1 MRFSTRLLI
10 PFLLLTWFF
19 FLPQGTAQRDPSDH
33 LHGSAEGLIFALY
46 ASPLHWLWAELPPSS
61 IAAPLSVP
69 QTPQAT
75 GGEGTAAAG
84 PEFHY
89 DDSLPVETRLSELRR
104 ITACLDLFPERLR
117 APLTKMTVKAG
128 AGNPRALSDGRQII
142 IHSVPLSDEELCNVV
157 AHEMGHVIDIGLLSG
172 EGFEASA
179 FKDGS
184 VTVPQ
189 DDLSVQFYSVSWQ
202 SEEVAKADATRLDFA
217 TGYSRMNPFEE
228 FGEMTELYVRHG
240 NYLRSLL
247 PTSEALRKKYAFLRD
262 IVFEGTEFNTGNPA
276 ENVDERKFDSTL
288 VGIKYN

>member
-1 MRFSTRLLI
+1 MRPFTRLVASLI
-10 PFLLLTWFF
+10 LLPTLTAIP
-19 FLPQGTAQRDPSDH
+19 LSDVQTNQSAT

-46 ASPLHWLWAELPPSS
+46 ASPLQWLWAELP
-61 IAAPLSVP
+61 AASVDTSFVMLQQNRLVLNANVTNSP
-69 QTPQAT
+69 A
-75 GGEGTAAAG
+75 
-84 PEFHY
+84 FYY
-89 DDSLPVETRLSELRR
+89 DDSLTVETRLSELRR

-117 APLTKMTVKAG
+117 KPLDKVTVRANG
-128 AGNPRALSDGRQII
+128 GNPRALSDGRQII

-157 AHEMGHVIDIGLLSG
+157 AHEMGHVIDLGLLSG

-184 VTVPQ
+184 VTIPQ

-202 SEEVAKADATRLDFA
+202 TEETAKSDATRLDFV
-217 TGYSRMNPFEE
+217 TGYSRTNPFEE

-247 PTSEALRKKYAFLRD
+247 PTSEALRTKYAYLRNT
-262 IVFEGTEFNTGNPA
+262 VFAGTEFNTGKAA

>member
-1 MRFSTRLLI
+1 MRFSTRLLASLI
-10 PFLLLTWFF
+10 
-19 FLPQGTAQRDPSDH
+19 LPALIIALPYGGQDAQNHPW
-33 LHGSAEGLIFALY
+33 HGSPEGGLIFALY
-46 ASPLHWLWAELPPSS
+46 SSPLQWLWTELPPTSAQFPADAS
-61 IAAPLSVP
+61 RSVRLILSDP
-69 QTPQAT
+69 T
-75 GGEGTAAAG
+75 AAG

-89 DDSLPVETRLSELRR
+89 DDALPVEKRLSELRR
-104 ITACLDLFPERLR
+104 ITACLEIFPERLR
-117 APLTKMTVKAG
+117 KPLTKITVKAG
-128 AGNPRALSDGRQII
+128 TGNPRALSDGRQII

-157 AHEMGHVIDIGLLSG
+157 AHEMGHVIDLGLLSG

-184 VTVPQ
+184 VTIPQ

-217 TGYSRMNPFEE
+217 TGYSRMNAFEE

-247 PTSEALRKKYAFLRD
+247 PTSAALRTKYAYLRD
-262 IVFEGTEFNTGNPA
+262 IVFEGTEFNTGKSA
-276 ENVDERKFDSTL
+276 ENSDERKFDSTL